1 MDHNRA
7 QYMGGDDQEEPYG
20 SHRGNG
26 HNRFDEADPSEI
38 NPQFEDVQLSDR
50 ENLENDQRQEQSVD
64 NNQRN
69 RPVSEEV
76 VNIRL
81 TKSEK

>member
-20 SHRGNG
+20 SHRG
-26 HNRFDEADPSEI
+26 NRFDEADPSEI